1 MWRHCLFCVW
11 FLLVFTTPSASAT
24 VKAMCSP
31 PLWDQ
36 ACFQTSVSGRQL
48 RPRYLT
54 RVRFQKNGFAALS
67 VTLKDG
73 GQEILAINRKGAVVL
88 SGIYNGDPDFRE
100 AEGGLAPFYVRDSKS
115 NSSQC
120 GYFQVS
126 NFAIVIPP
134 VYNICGHF
142 YKQRAYVCVNCN
154 LDCGD
159 CHSYEYYGDQAFII
173 NRKNE
178 ILKQIALPKIP
189 RCSTVVESGG
199 FPKDQPCRPGRY

>member
-1 MWRHCLFCVW
+1 MWRRCI
-11 FLLVFTTPSASAT
+11 LLVLFLMGFVTASASAT
-24 VKAMCSP
+24 VKAKCSP
-31 PLWDQ
+31 QQWEE
-36 ACFQTSVSGRQL
+36 ACFLTSANGRQL
-48 RPRYLT
+48 IPRYLK
-54 RVRFQKNGFAALS
+54 RVRFQKNGFAALT
-67 VTLKDG
+67 VTLEDG
-73 GQEILAINRKGAVVL
+73 GHEILAINRKGTVVL
-88 SGIYNGDPDFRE
+88 SGIYNGDPDYRE

-115 NSSQC
+115 QSSQC

-142 YKQRAYVCVNCN
+142 HKQRAYVCVNCN

-178 ILKQIALPKIP
+178 ILKQFALPKIP
-189 RCSTVVESGG
+189 RCSTVVASGG